1 MTFLELL
8 FFIQNCNLVSLRCD
22 LSGRSLG
29 LPFINAYETEGYL
42 LNRFVTVEERHLR
55 PSIRKS
61 GAGDPH
67 CPNKGM
73 TFCVDLS
80 LCPIT
85 DQQKVIRSTEIM
97 YSTIPYL
104 NDSGVV
110 LIFRKTKKKA
120 NLTQTF
126 LFVKQSLQM

>member
-1 MTFLELL
+1 MMTFLVL

-29 LPFINAYETEGYL
+29 LPFINAYETEGYSL
-42 LNRFVTVEERHLR
+42 DRFVTVEKRNLR

-61 GAGDPH
+61 GAGGLH
-67 CPNKGM
+67 CLNKGM

-85 DQQKVIRSTEIM
+85 DRQKVIQSIEII
-97 YSTIPYL
+97 YDIQ
-104 NDSGVV
+104 V
-110 LIFRKTKKKA
+110 I
-120 NLTQTF
+120 
-126 LFVKQSLQM
+126 